1 MRSPTFPKAYGGGS
15 CEGSTITVPTPASSA
30 AAHAGAGLLAFST
43 PIGIPARTNMT
54 LWTSVDGGLEWSLV
68 DVVDP
73 AYTGY
78 SSLAAFNATSGGK
91 VGIAWEAGGYETINY
106 RTYTVTA

>member
-1 MRSPTFPKAYGGGS
+1 
-15 CEGSTITVPTPASSA
+15 
-30 AAHAGAGLLAFST
+30 
-43 PIGIPARTNMT
+43 MT